1 MPADPVAPSRKPRRT
16 AKRAPRRP
24 AKPAPAPAPPSTG
37 SDFGLAS
44 VARQLR
50 SWSDSVLGVAGAAA
64 DVSLGAA
71 KAILVRPEQRRALEK
86 TGHIL
91 RGMREATGLSL
102 QEVGEAIN
110 LKDPSLLELVE
121 NGKVALPFEIILRL
135 ASVLGRNDP
144 ISFVMRFTRSYNP
157 DTWHT
162 LERLGIGRLAL
173 QVGRERE
180 FANIYRASDAARRL
194 TDEEFAAVLGYMKAS
209 FDLAMAFHGARTAP
223 APAERRAKR
232 G

>member
-1 MPADPVAPSRKPRRT
+1 MAAARRPSPRKSAKSSPPPEAPSIVPGMGPIGEGVASI
-16 AKRAPRRP
+16 AK
-24 AKPAPAPAPPSTG
+24 
-37 SDFGLAS
+37 
-44 VARQLR
+44 QLR
-50 SWSDSVLGVAGAAA
+50 TWSDSVLGVAGAAA

-71 KAILVRPEQRRALEK
+71 KAILVRPDQRKALEK
-86 TGHIL
+86 TGHVL
-91 RGMREATGLSL
+91 RGMREAAGMSL
-102 QEVGEAIN
+102 QEVGAAIS

-180 FANIYRASDAARRL
+180 FANIYRASDTARRL
-194 TDEEFAAVLGYMKAS
+194 TDDEFGALLSFMKAT
-209 FDLAMAFHGARTAP
+209 FELAMAFRAPQALAARATAAA
-223 APAERRAKR
+223 APRKKKRR
-232 G
+232 